1 MCLFVMCL
9 FICSL
14 TVLNYSTNEDKT
26 CATLVSVNPTG
37 NMFVCITVKK
47 NCCRKSFNLSCV
59 MLVQNLIKSLLYLFD
74 VDELNSL
81 LPEKDIFLATFF
93 IDNN

>member
-47 NCCRKSFNLSCV
+47 ILAVNLSIYPV
-59 MLVQNLIKSLLYLFD
+59 LYWYKI
-74 VDELNSL
+74 ELKVYCI
-81 LPEKDIFLATFF
+81 E
-93 IDNN
+93 